1 MSPATIQQA
10 LALNE
15 GPVYSFAPGFSA
27 IAQGAAGLP
36 TMAGEQYISLRC
48 LWLQLSTEESYI
60 LHQQCDQVWQNLR
73 IWQNSDLWGL
83 GGEVTSPLY
92 PLIKTITAIIFYLAR
107 LIKYIKHLFL
117 FIVCIATQV
126 VILPP
131 HIPWK
136 GQWGGILL
144 LRYSMLCFNGL
155 SFGKAVIV
163 ILNVLYLGSKD
174 YFIF

>member
-1 MSPATIQQA
+1 MTLSFTTVVPIDIQISRLYIG
-10 LALNE
+10 LAF
-15 GPVYSFAPGFSA
+15 VDTSSYVASHHTTSF
-27 IAQGAAGLP
+27 GAECVASVF
-36 TMAGEQYISLRC
+36 I
-48 LWLQLSTEESYI
+48 
-60 LHQQCDQVWQNLR
+60 
-73 IWQNSDLWGL
+73 WGL
-83 GGEVTSPLY
+83 GGCTSPLY

-155 SFGKAVIV
+155 VFGKAVIV